1 MRIYPHLQDSGGF
14 FVAVLQRKATA
25 AAPVRAEPLVK
36 AEGKRPAAA
45 ADVTSEK
52 PNLLEASGEPAA
64 KKARLA
70 DDASKDVS
78 REATPGAVAGEPAT
92 ETGGA
97 FKEDPYTFISSTDP
111 TLVSCMFVPPSIFYY
126 FRASLKYLRFV
137 LETS

>member
-14 FVAVLQRKATA
+14 FVAVLQRKTA
-25 AAPVRAEPLVK
+25 AAAPAEPLVK

-45 ADVTSEK
+45 ADVASEK
-52 PNLLEASGEPAA
+52 PDMLKEASGEPAA

-70 DDASKDVS
+70 DDAGKDAS
-78 REATPGAVAGEPAT
+78 REATPGAVAGEPTT

-111 TLVSCMFVPPSIFYY
+111 TLVSCLFVLLSIF
-126 FRASLKYLRFV
+126 
-137 LETS
+137 